1 MHLHRVAFQS
11 LFTFCNILTLVARM
25 NYVAMCLSFVPFII
39 LKTACNVITLIT
51 RVSVIIVISLLMQF
65 QRTIQRECFVA
76 QITGILYP
84 LMLYFFMN
92 SQSMGNCSFVFALI
106 TTELLVSMNLI
117 QQVLKSYVIFGV
129 KYRLTMDSLV
139 VHLLMLEIQRKASYV
154 NCGVSLKI
162 LKSQNH

>member
-11 LFTFCNILTLVARM
+11 LFTFCYILTLVAHM
-25 NYVAMCLSFVPFII
+25 QFVAMCLSFVPFII

-84 LMLYFFMN
+84 LMLYFLMN

-106 TTELLVSMNLI
+106 TTELLVSMNPFSVRPQTSLI
-117 QQVLKSYVIFGV
+117 QALKITFWAGITQTYTGVYIF
-129 KYRLTMDSLV
+129 
-139 VHLLMLEIQRKASYV
+139 QRKKQSFSRT
-154 NCGVSLKI
+154 NLNRKSKI
-162 LKSQNH
+162 FII